1 MGSSAE
7 PAFEPE
13 QRHIDTL
20 RESAKKQPIGT
31 TQITLLQTLVGS
43 EIRSGTTTL
52 DAVRWRTGD
61 PESRTH
67 TLVKID
73 VEGAELEV
81 LNGALSWLNSD
92 NFFVIEVH
100 KESFSESITRL
111 FASRNLLLARIDQQP
126 LALLGRERRDETNR
140 WLVSDLSESPRKGVT

>member
-1 MGSSAE
+1 M
-7 PAFEPE
+7 
-13 QRHIDTL
+13 L
-20 RESAKKQPIGT
+20 
-31 TQITLLQTLVGS
+31 
-43 EIRSGTTTL
+43 
-52 DAVRWRTGD
+52 
-61 PESRTH
+61 
-67 TLVKID
+67 
-73 VEGAELEV
+73 EGAELEV